1 MKIAS
6 LFIIAFSVI
15 AIAGGFLSG
24 SAAVPH
30 ISLHVPAPNPIAS
43 SAPVDVRAIRGLK
56 IPQTDEVAYDDFAG
70 DEAVVP
76 DAASGDIGQ
85 DAQLSMVL
93 VGCGHSPPLEAPF
106 LALGIPVALVI
117 DADGPAATQMAKL
130 AAQNAAPFFI
140 QTQRLP
146 DAAGIEIMRR
156 TLPGARGIAM
166 RLERAPS
173 AGTLRALRRANLAL
187 LDEFGESAQARDV
200 VKRAGVRYLRRTIT
214 IDDHLQPSYVQF
226 MLDQAVHLGR
236 GGHTLIMAR
245 PLPGTLR
252 ALQALIAQA
261 DRDGVRFGPP
271 V

>member
-130 AAQNAAPFFI
+130 AAQNAGTVFYSNAALAGCRRNRNNAAHASGR
-140 QTQRLP
+140 TRHC
-146 DAAGIEIMRR
+146 DAFR
-156 TLPGARGIAM
+156 TSAFSGNATRASARESG
-166 RLERAPS
+166 S
-173 AGTLRALRRANLAL
+173 A
-187 LDEFGESAQARDV
+187 
-200 VKRAGVRYLRRTIT
+200 
-214 IDDHLQPSYVQF
+214 
-226 MLDQAVHLGR
+226 
-236 GGHTLIMAR
+236 
-245 PLPGTLR
+245 
-252 ALQALIAQA
+252 
-261 DRDGVRFGPP
+261 
-271 V
+271 